1 MKKTNLFYWITTIL
15 FVGFMAFTAIPNVM
29 MEPESVDFIT
39 KLGYPK
45 YFIPFIGVAKLVG
58 CVALLVP
65 GFPRIK
71 EWAYAGL
78 GFDLVAAWY
87 SIIAVYGVD
96 TSQLFMLL
104 PFVLMILSYV
114 FYHRKLQQA

>member
-1 MKKTNLFYWITTIL
+1 MKKINLFYWIATIL